1 MLFKDIKQ
9 NFPIYILDKSSVE
22 LIKGKVTGTTFPH
35 PETAQQNGFNIPNGS
50 YGTVVPPIGQ
60 TPNSNQRMVIDLTI
74 EAGGR
79 SATYVVSESASI
91 NYAGNL
97 ILATDQSLLVP
108 EVEAIK
114 NTTEQ
119 ALAPER
125 LEQLKQQLEKSV
137 SLLSEINPT
146 FRQRQEYDARFKNLE
161 GSVDELKDMMKNF
174 IKEFKS

>member
-1 MLFKDIKQ
+1 MVFKDIKQ
-9 NFPIYILDKSSVE
+9 NFPVYILDKSSVE
-22 LIKGKVTGTTFPH
+22 LIKGKVTATAFPR
-35 PETAQQNGFNIPNGS
+35 PDLQSNFSAPNAN
-50 YGTVVPPIGQ
+50 YGTVVPQ
-60 TPNSNQRMVIDLTI
+60 LNQNSGQRMVIDLTI

-79 SATYVVSESASI
+79 TATYTVSENASV

-97 ILATDQSLLVP
+97 VIATEQSLLTS

-114 NTTEQ
+114 NSAEQ

-125 LEQLKQQLEKSV
+125 LEQLKQSLEKST
-137 SLLSEINPT
+137 SLLSELNPA
-146 FRQRQEYDARFKNLE
+146 FKQQQEYDTRFKNLE

>member
-22 LIKGKVTGTTFPH
+22 FIKGKVTGTTFPH
-35 PETAQQNGFNIPNGS
+35 PETTQQNSFNMPNS
-50 YGTVVPPIGQ
+50 NYGTVVPPINQ
-60 TPNSNQRMVIDLTI
+60 TTNSNQRMVIDLTI

-97 ILATDQSLLVP
+97 ILATEPSLLVS

-114 NTTEQ
+114 NAAEQ

-125 LEQLKQQLEKSV
+125 IEQLKQQHEKSTA
-137 SLLSEINPT
+137 LLSELNPT
-146 FRQRQEYDARFKNLE
+146 FRQQQEYDMRFKNLE

>member
-22 LIKGKVTGTTFPH
+22 LTKGKVTATTFPR
-35 PETAQQNGFNIPNGS
+35 PDNQQNNYNMPNGN
-50 YGTVVPPIGQ
+50 YGTVVNPINQ
-60 TPNSNQRMVIDLTI
+60 NNQRMVIDLTI

-79 SATYVVSESASI
+79 SATYTVSENASV

-97 ILATDQSLLVP
+97 IITTEPSLLAS

-114 NTTEQ
+114 NSAEQ

-125 LEQLKQQLEKSV
+125 VNQLKDMLEKSTA
-137 SLLSEINPT
+137 LLSELNPT
-146 FRQRQEYDARFKNLE
+146 FKQQQEYDKRLGTMEN
-161 GSVDELKDMMKNF
+161 SVNELKDMLTNF

>member
-9 NFPIYILDKSSVE
+9 NFPVYILDKTSVE
-22 LIKGKVTGTTFPH
+22 LTKCKVTGTTFPR
-35 PETAQQNGFNIPNGS
+35 PDNNFNVPNGN
-50 YGTVVPPIGQ
+50 YGTVVPQ
-60 TPNSNQRMVIDLTI
+60 LNQNNGPRMVIDLTI

-79 SATYVVSESASI
+79 SATYTVSENASV

-97 ILATDQSLLVP
+97 VIATEPSLLSS

-114 NTTEQ
+114 NSAEQ

-125 LEQLKQQLEKSV
+125 LEQLKQSLEKST
-137 SLLSEINPT
+137 SLLSELNPT
-146 FRQRQEYDARFKNLE
+146 FRQQQEYDTRFKSLE

>member
-9 NFPIYILDKSSVE
+9 NFPVYILDNTSVE
-22 LIKGKVTGTTFPH
+22 LTKGKVTATTFPR
-35 PETAQQNGFNIPNGS
+35 PDGNFNMSNGN
-50 YGTVVPPIGQ
+50 YGTVVPQLNQNNG
-60 TPNSNQRMVIDLTI
+60 QRMVIDLTI

-79 SATYVVSESASI
+79 SATYTVSENASV

-97 ILATDQSLLVP
+97 VIATEQSLLAS

-114 NTTEQ
+114 NSAEQ

-125 LEQLKQQLEKSV
+125 LEQLKQSLEKST
-137 SLLSEINPT
+137 SLLSELNPA
-146 FRQRQEYDARFKNLE
+146 FRQRQEYDTRFKNLE
-161 GSVDELKDMMKNF
+161 GSVGELKDMMKNF

>member
-35 PETAQQNGFNIPNGS
+35 PESPQQNGFNMSNGN
-50 YGTVVPPIGQ
+50 YGTVVPPMGQ
-60 TPNSNQRMVIDLTI
+60 TTNNNQRVVIDLTI

-97 ILATDQSLLVP
+97 ILATDQSLLAS

-114 NTTEQ
+114 IAAEQ

-125 LEQLKQQLEKSV
+125 LEQLKQQLEKST
-137 SLLSEINPT
+137 SLLSELNPT
-146 FRQRQEYDARFKNLE
+146 FRQQQEYDTRFKNLE

>member
-22 LIKGKVTGTTFPH
+22 LIKGKVTAAAFPR
-35 PETAQQNGFNIPNGS
+35 PDNSQPNNFNVPNGN
-50 YGTVVPPIGQ
+50 YGTVVPPINQ
-60 TPNSNQRMVIDLTI
+60 LNNSQRMVIDLTI

-79 SATYVVSESASI
+79 SATYTVSENASI

-97 ILATDQSLLVP
+97 VIATEQSLLAS

-114 NTTEQ
+114 NSAEQ
-119 ALAPER
+119 ALAPDR
-125 LEQLKQQLEKSV
+125 IEQLKQSLEKST
-137 SLLSEINPT
+137 SLLSELNPT
-146 FRQRQEYDARFKNLE
+146 FRQQQEYDTRFKSLE

>member
-22 LIKGKVTGTTFPH
+22 LIKGKVTATSFPH
-35 PETAQQNGFNIPNGS
+35 ADSQNNQNNFNISNGS
-50 YGTVVPPIGQ
+50 YGTVVPQLNQNNGQ
-60 TPNSNQRMVIDLTI
+60 QRMVIDLTI

-79 SATYVVSESASI
+79 SAIYTVSENASI

-97 ILATDQSLLVP
+97 VIATEQSLLAS

-114 NTTEQ
+114 NSTEQ

-125 LEQLKQQLEKSV
+125 LEQLKQSLEKSTA
-137 SLLSEINPT
+137 LLSELNPT
-146 FRQRQEYDARFKNLE
+146 FKQQQEYDKRLGTMEN
-161 GSVDELKDMMKNF
+161 SVNELKDMLTNF

>member
-22 LIKGKVTGTTFPH
+22 LIKGKVTEVTFPH
-35 PETAQQNGFNIPNGS
+35 PESPQLNGFNMPNS
-50 YGTVVPPIGQ
+50 NYGTVVPPIGQ
-60 TPNSNQRMVIDLTI
+60 NTNNSQRMVIDLTI
-74 EAGGR
+74 EASGR

-97 ILATDQSLLVP
+97 ILATDQSLLAS

-114 NTTEQ
+114 NAAEQ

-125 LEQLKQQLEKSV
+125 IEQLKHQLEKSTA
-137 SLLSEINPT
+137 LLSELNPA
-146 FRQRQEYDARFKNLE
+146 FKQQQEYDTRFKNIE
-161 GSVDELKDMMKNF
+161 GSVDELKEMMKNF

>member
-9 NFPIYILDKSSVE
+9 NFTIYILDKSSVE
-22 LIKGKVTGTTFPH
+22 LIKGKVTAVTFPRSDLQ
-35 PETAQQNGFNIPNGS
+35 TNFNLPNGN
-50 YGTVVPPIGQ
+50 YGTVVPPLNQ
-60 TPNSNQRMVIDLTI
+60 NNSQRTVIDLTI

-79 SATYVVSESASI
+79 SATYTVSENASV

-97 ILATDQSLLVP
+97 VIATEQSLLTS

-114 NTTEQ
+114 NSAEQ

-125 LEQLKQQLEKSV
+125 IEQLKQSLEKST
-137 SLLSEINPT
+137 SLLSELNPA
-146 FRQRQEYDARFKNLE
+146 FKQQQEYDIRFKNIE
-161 GSVDELKDMMKNF
+161 GSVDELKDMMRNF

>member
-1 MLFKDIKQ
+1 MQFKDIKQ
-9 NFPIYILDKSSVE
+9 NFPVYILDKASVE
-22 LIKGKVTGTTFPH
+22 LTKGKVTGTTFPH
-35 PETAQQNGFNIPNGS
+35 PDSITQNNFN
-50 YGTVVPPIGQ
+50 YGTVVPPLNQNNG
-60 TPNSNQRMVIDLTI
+60 QRMVIDLTI

-79 SATYVVSESASI
+79 SATYTVSENASI

-97 ILATDQSLLVP
+97 VIATEQSLLTS

-114 NTTEQ
+114 NSAEQ

-125 LEQLKQQLEKSV
+125 IEQLKQSLEKAT
-137 SLLSEINPT
+137 SLLAELNPS
-146 FRQRQEYDARFKNLE
+146 FKQQQEYDVRFKNIE